1 MLFSE
6 ARVVDGTLYLMYYPL
21 QSSDQQLASLSQGV
35 LHPVRLARDYY
46 AMEFRNDNRLVLA
59 KDSGGVQDWYE
70 LRNGVAVAAQEP
82 ASPVYGLP
90 HHVLMD
96 GDSCADGLN
105 ETQSALDDVRNHE
118 RVSILSDAAMLRA
131 TGGLLRKAVGV
142 YCDHFN
148 GKNYVTMD
156 RPGLIFRIDGSSV
169 TLVSEG
175 WIEAASDRHLLM
187 ETQTKLVD
195 VDAR

>member
-1 MLFSE
+1 MTSALVSKLVDLFPSTVGENSFGPGVDVNVVRPSMLFSE

-96 GDSCADGLN
+96 GD
-105 ETQSALDDVRNHE
+105 
-118 RVSILSDAAMLRA
+118 
-131 TGGLLRKAVGV
+131 
-142 YCDHFN
+142 
-148 GKNYVTMD
+148 
-156 RPGLIFRIDGSSV
+156 
-169 TLVSEG
+169 
-175 WIEAASDRHLLM
+175 
-187 ETQTKLVD
+187 
-195 VDAR
+195 